1 MIRSARLTLV
11 LAVLAASLASEPAH
25 AGKSD
30 NSVVFAS
37 DLVPE
42 SIDAYFNN
50 LREGVVIA
58 HHVWSNLIYRDPKTG
73 EYKGEL
79 ATAWRWIDDRTLEL
93 DLRQGVKFHDG
104 ASFGAD
110 DVVTTLNFVA
120 KPDSGVI
127 TRQNV
132 SWIESAEKVADFKVR
147 IHLKAPFPAALEYL
161 AGPVVIYP
169 GAYYQKVGP
178 KGMSEHPV
186 GSGPYKVVDYQ
197 PGKVVRMERNKDYFK
212 DSPLGQPTIEKLEFR
227 LIPDLN
233 TQIAELMSGGIDW
246 IWRVPP
252 DQAKQLALVPTLTV
266 TAGETMRIGYLA
278 FDSTDQAPT
287 PALKDPRV
295 RRALNMALDRDALV
309 KTLIGEGARVIDTA
323 CFPAQFGC
331 TSEGVTHYAYDP
343 KKAKEL
349 LAEAGFPDGF
359 ETELSAYRD
368 RPLAEAM
375 IGYFRAIGVKA
386 NLRFMQ
392 YAAIRDL
399 ARAHKVPIQFTTWGS
414 FSINDASAST
424 SSFFTFSED
433 DLNRD
438 PEVRDWLK
446 IADTSIDPALR
457 KENYKKALDRIS
469 DQAYWLPISSWPLV
483 YAYSS
488 DLVFAPYTDEIPR
501 FWESKW
507 K

>member
-1 MIRSARLTLV
+1 MAAHKARL
-11 LAVLAASLASEPAH
+11 SEAEVMH
-25 AGKSD
+25 
-30 NSVVFAS
+30 
-37 DLVPE
+37 
-42 SIDAYFNN
+42 I
-50 LREGVVIA
+50 
-58 HHVWSNLIYRDPKTG
+58 
-73 EYKGEL
+73 
-79 ATAWRWIDDRTLEL
+79 
-93 DLRQGVKFHDG
+93 
-104 ASFGAD
+104 
-110 DVVTTLNFVA
+110 VTTEA
-120 KPDSGVI
+120 
-127 TRQNV
+127 
-132 SWIESAEKVADFKVR
+132 
-147 IHLKAPFPAALEYL
+147 
-161 AGPVVIYP
+161 
-169 GAYYQKVGP
+169 
-178 KGMSEHPV
+178 
-186 GSGPYKVVDYQ
+186 
-197 PGKVVRMERNKDYFK
+197 
-212 DSPLGQPTIEKLEFR
+212 
-227 LIPDLN
+227 
-233 TQIAELMSGGIDW
+233 
-246 IWRVPP
+246 
-252 DQAKQLALVPTLTV
+252 
-266 TAGETMRIGYLA
+266 
-278 FDSTDQAPT
+278 
-287 PALKDPRV
+287 
-295 RRALNMALDRDALV
+295 
-309 KTLIGEGARVIDTA
+309 
-323 CFPAQFGC
+323 
-331 TSEGVTHYAYDP
+331 
-343 KKAKEL
+343 KAKEL

-424 SSFFTFSED
+424 SSSFTFSED

-438 PEVRDWLK
+438 PEVRDWLR